1 MEYTP
6 RINDNALAARAAAAG
21 SMVLLKN
28 VRSTLPLT
36 AEGAEPLPIAVFGVG
51 QIYTVCCTEA
61 MQPWRRVCVLDALAA
76 SERVKP
82 DSLLAHKYRS
92 WCLEH
97 PAGDELPL
105 SSLSMDELAEH
116 SAVAVAVITRTPEDY
131 RPQLTRQEQDMLRT
145 ICAAFPRTVLV
156 LNTPGYMELGEFAQ
170 LLPAIVFMGIAGQEG
185 GHALTDLLTGRVM
198 PSGRLAHSW
207 PETLAEFDEAA
218 QALDCF
224 NGYRWFDSF
233 DRPVLYPFGYGLGYG
248 KSELVSV
255 SMGLDGCDV
264 VVTAEVLNSGEKYPV
279 QEVVQVYYSNPD
291 SEHTGAISCLDCF
304 QKTRPLDPGER
315 QLLTLRFPV
324 TEMAVFRKS
333 ASAFVLEEGYYDI
346 RVGTS
351 SRSTY
356 IAGSIRLTRSAVVQ
370 AIAPMQMPACKDR
383 VRSGAGFTYPEEQEE
398 LSAARRRAI
407 RFSDRNLPRRSRSRG
422 KEFTG
427 CRPDGKEH
435 TLSDVMHGWC
445 SPFQL
450 IAAMDDHSLRELV
463 CGFGAAEP
471 DVPGA
476 VGASPAMERYGIPK
490 LDIAAGSDGLQLQRE
505 IRDEETDKV
514 VRRQYCTAFPSASLL
529 ACSFD
534 PELIRSVGAG
544 IGREMAEYGVDLWL
558 APGANLLRTP
568 RQSAFSECWSEDPV
582 VSGLCAMALARGAE
596 SYGAPVLRSI
606 GASEGELSQS
616 AFRTLYALPFEIACS
631 AYPAV
636 LIPDRPVSGM
646 FPGEDSPLASS
657 MVVDWKFGG
666 MFLADNERYDQ
677 EPTRI
682 TLEKSALRIVKV
694 LRKSR
699 KAKKL

>member
-36 AEGAEPLPIAVFGVG
+36 AERAEPLPIAVFGVG
-51 QIYTVCCTEA
+51 QIYTACCTEA

-82 DSLLAHKYRS
+82 DGLLAHKYRS

-116 SAVAVAVITRTPEDY
+116 SAAAVAVITCTPEDY

-145 ICAAFPRTVLV
+145 ICAAFPRTGLV
-156 LNTPGYMELGEFAQ
+156 LNTPGYMERGEFAQ

-324 TEMAVFRKS
+324 TEMAVFRER

-370 AIAPMQMPACKDR
+370 ALAPMQMPACKDR

-435 TLSDVMHGWC
+435 TL
-445 SPFQL
+445 
-450 IAAMDDHSLRELV
+450 
-463 CGFGAAEP
+463 
-471 DVPGA
+471 
-476 VGASPAMERYGIPK
+476 
-490 LDIAAGSDGLQLQRE
+490 
-505 IRDEETDKV
+505 
-514 VRRQYCTAFPSASLL
+514 
-529 ACSFD
+529 
-534 PELIRSVGAG
+534 
-544 IGREMAEYGVDLWL
+544 
-558 APGANLLRTP
+558 
-568 RQSAFSECWSEDPV
+568 
-582 VSGLCAMALARGAE
+582 
-596 SYGAPVLRSI
+596 
-606 GASEGELSQS
+606 
-616 AFRTLYALPFEIACS
+616 
-631 AYPAV
+631 
-636 LIPDRPVSGM
+636 
-646 FPGEDSPLASS
+646 
-657 MVVDWKFGG
+657 
-666 MFLADNERYDQ
+666 
-677 EPTRI
+677 
-682 TLEKSALRIVKV
+682 
-694 LRKSR
+694 
-699 KAKKL
+699 